1 MRRLFIVLAVSLG
14 LSGCFGGGLTPVA
27 PETPR
32 ESLVVAEAAYEFA
45 LLEVRSLIV
54 SGVIIPKSGI
64 ANSISFVIK
73 EARSALDAWQTNPDN
88 PNLAVVAQAA
98 LRELQAEV
106 ARYVVTQESFYKAD
120 PVGGIAPFSTS
131 FVIGRPV
138 V

>member
-1 MRRLFIVLAVSLG
+1 MKRLLTILVVSLG
-14 LSGCFGGGLTPVA
+14 LSACAGIGGLTPVA
-27 PETPR
+27 PENPR

-106 ARYVVTQESFYKAD
+106 ARYVVTQESLYKAD
-120 PVGGIAPFSTS
+120 PVGEKTTFIEGAMA
-131 FVIGRPV
+131 
-138 V
+138 